1 MLLSNQIQKSK
12 DTVLTCNLTV
22 KNSVIF
28 LSSDFRNSVVSKI
41 EICVVSLFYSPTM
54 TRKQWSV
61 GQNVEQLEHS
71 LQVGMKNDTI
81 TLGNS
86 LEVSCNV
93 KQIPT
98 LRPKK
103 KSRINIYSREM
114 KIYVYKR
121 FVPDVCSIFIH
132 YLPKR
137 ETTQTSFNTWMN
149 E

>member
-71 LQVGMKNDTI
+71 LQVGMQIDTI

-86 LEVSCNV
+86 LEVSCKV

-103 KSRINIYSREM
+103 K
-114 KIYVYKR
+114 KIQKKYLFKR
-121 FVPDVCSIFIH
+121 NENMCTKDLYQMFVAFLFIISPNRKQ
-132 YLPKR
+132 PKHLSTH
-137 ETTQTSFNTWMN
+137 E
-149 E
+149 